1 MFLNDGKIKGGI
13 LYYSYIAFSFE
24 SVFKHIGK
32 GWEHTES
39 FFFLM
44 KDMECLAYIC
54 VCMLYLF
61 IISICNI

>member
-39 FFFLM
+39 FFFDERYGMLSIYM
-44 KDMECLAYIC
+44 C
-54 VCMLYLF
+54 VYV
-61 IISICNI
+61 ISIHNIYL